1 MFSFSFCRCLTR
13 YCTFISVHCNALKFF
28 WYKVHSK
35 LISPKLWSF
44 STQVWNYMFDW
55 TEGTDTRCNIACN
68 VARNVAGVEASSTSA
83 TFHTTI
89 APCVHPIAC
98 NVARNV
104 ASCVRSLSHLGVKQA
119 TGGQNIISC
128 NGATV
133 QIHCLLLQARFTKAL
148 V

>member
-1 MFSFSFCRCLTR
+1 MLLN
-13 YCTFISVHCNALKFF
+13 SVGIKCILSSYHPSSEASLPN
-28 WYKVHSK
+28 
-35 LISPKLWSF
+35 
-44 STQVWNYMFDW
+44 MFDW